1 MRDIVILGSTGSIGV
16 QALELVAANPDLFRV
31 VGLSAGSQNLPLL
44 FEQARTFRVPVV
56 GTTASR
62 DAWGSLAD
70 GIAVIDG
77 ALASTEIAAI
87 PCDIVLN
94 GITGSIGLGP
104 TLSAL
109 GAGNKV
115 ALANKESLV
124 AGGPLVMKFGADR
137 IIPVDSEHSALYQAL
152 LAGKRDQ
159 VKKFIITASGGAFRD
174 RKDLTGVT
182 LEEALMHPTWSMGP
196 MVTIN
201 SATLMNKGL
210 EIIEVD
216 EDYRPVFDTVRA
228 GVDQL
233 VQAIQPQAAIR
244 QAGQIVFTTG
254 AWIGKLLDLPVE
266 AERTVL
272 GWFSPVCDFANFSEK
287 NLPVWIVDS
296 EASGH
301 FYGFPTHGIPGFKL
315 GRLRETPSP
324 SVDPG
329 KPRVE
334 PNQEDEADMRQF
346 VSRYF
351 PSANGP
357 ILSMVSCF
365 FENTPDRSPIIDGV
379 PGVEGAWVLGGFSGH
394 GFKYATVTGEI
405 AKDLVTKGSSTQNLA
420 PFKASRFV
428 IKASS

>member
-1 MRDIVILGSTGSIGV
+1 VRDIVILGSTGSIGV
-16 QALELVAANPDLFRV
+16 QALELVAAHPDLFRV

-44 FEQARTFRVPVV
+44 FEQARTFRVSVV

-159 VKKFIITASGGAFRD
+159 VKKFVITASGGAFRD

-210 EIIEVD
+210 EIIEAHYLFDMPYSQIDAVIHPQSVIHSMVEYIDGSTIAQLSPPNMKGPIGYALGYPDRLKRATPPVD
-216 EDYRPVFDTVRA
+216 WTIAHQWNFAPIDTEKFESITLARH
-228 GVDQL
+228 
-233 VQAIQPQAAIR
+233 
-244 QAGQIVFTTG
+244 AGQMGSIATATLNAANEVAVQSFIDKRLEFSEIVKVVAQSLSRVDNG
-254 AWIGKLLDLPVE
+254 DL
-266 AERTVL
+266 R
-272 GWFSPVCDFANFSEK
+272 DFADVS
-287 NLPVWIVDS
+287 
-296 EASGH
+296 A
-301 FYGFPTHGIPGFKL
+301 
-315 GRLRETPSP
+315 
-324 SVDPG
+324 
-329 KPRVE
+329 VE
-334 PNQEDEADMRQF
+334 QNARM
-346 VSRYF
+346 
-351 PSANGP
+351 
-357 ILSMVSCF
+357 
-365 FENTPDRSPIIDGV
+365 
-379 PGVEGAWVLGGFSGH
+379 
-394 GFKYATVTGEI
+394 I
-405 AKDLVTKGSSTQNLA
+405 AAEYIEELVK
-420 PFKASRFV
+420 
-428 IKASS
+428 